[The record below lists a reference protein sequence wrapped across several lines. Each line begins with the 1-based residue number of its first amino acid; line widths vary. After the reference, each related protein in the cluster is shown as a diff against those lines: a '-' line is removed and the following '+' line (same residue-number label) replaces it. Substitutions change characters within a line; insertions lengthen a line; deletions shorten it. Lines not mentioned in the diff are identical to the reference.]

1 MPCLA
6 KEFVN
11 PSMVPFILP
20 CALHIA
26 QEASKEN
33 YVAHILPHL
42 RPVMKIQEPVQI
54 LLIFMQRMEL
64 LLQKTPADDVKSD
77 VLPMIYRALEAE
89 AAPQI
94 QELCLSVIPSF
105 ASLIDYPAMKNALMP
120 RIKKLCLLPSGQL
133 SVRVNCL
140 ICIGKLLDNVDK
152 WLVLDDILPMLPA
165 IPSRDP
171 AVVMAILGVYKIAL
185 EHPRLGIPKEVIA
198 TQIVPFLFP
207 LLVEPGLS
215 LTQFRALVAMVKE
228 MLAKVEEEQKTKLES
243 VAALQDE
250 QRSALGNLSL
260 GDSSSR
266 NSATGGGGGSAQQ
279 SSSGTHN
286 SSSSVVSQ
294 QIDALFAQLSTS
306 QSEVT
311 TTSKQTTMASSTQT
325 ATTPSMTS
333 NVITNSRIDSGP
345 ATSAAAAAKPA
356 TSNMMSLRPAPNNTP
371 PTWNNNNING
381 TQRANATAAAAG
393 RGGVNKDPVSSMIHS
408 NLSAMGGMG
417 AIRPANQW
425 SPAAA
430 AAPTSQPFAPPTW
443 GQSPAAAAL
452 PTAVPI
458 QQPQMR
464 MMATP
469 LIPQSQ
475 QQQQPQFNQQQQQN
489 SMMMMMMPQ
498 STFVQPGNSTAPAAF
513 RPLARSDIDDLL
525 S

>member
-1 MPCLA
+1 M
-6 KEFVN
+6 VN

-20 CALHIA
+20 CALHIT

-42 RPVMKIQEPVQI
+42 RPVMKLQEPVQV

-64 LLQKTPADDVKSD
+64 LLQKTPPEDVKSD

-89 AAPQI
+89 AAAQI

-152 WLVLDDILPMLPA
+152 WLVLDDILPMLPS

-215 LTQFRALVAMVKE
+215 LTQFRALANMIKE
-228 MLAKVEEEQKTKLES
+228 MLSKVEEEQKSKLES
-243 VAALQDE
+243 VAALQEE
-250 QRSALGNLSL
+250 QRTALGSLSL
-260 GDSSSR
+260 GGDSSSKPAT
-266 NSATGGGGGSAQQ
+266 SATPT
-279 SSSGTHN
+279 SGAN
-286 SSSSVVSQ
+286 SVVSQ

-306 QSEVT
+306 SEAGA
-311 TTSKQTTMASSTQT
+311 SKQTSA
-325 ATTPSMTS
+325 ATPMMTTG
-333 NVITNSRIDSGP
+333 NVVTNNRIDGSTVPP
-345 ATSAAAAAKPA
+345 ALVSAKPA
-356 TSNMMSLRPAPNNTP
+356 SNVMSLRPAAANNTP
-371 PTWNNNNING
+371 ATWNNSNNNVNG
-381 TQRANATAAAAG
+381 TRAAAAA
-393 RGGVNKDPVSSMIHS
+393 NKDPVSSMIHS
-408 NLSAMGGMG
+408 NLSAMGGG
-417 AIRPANQW
+417 GGGSIRPANQW
-425 SPAAA
+425 PSP
-430 AAPTSQPFAPPTW
+430 APTSLPLQQPFVPTW
-443 GQSPAAAAL
+443 NPSPS
-452 PTAVPI
+452 V

-464 MMATP
+464 MAAP

-475 QQQQPQFNQQQQQN
+475 FNQQPTSPQPM
-489 SMMMMMMPQ
+489 MMMMMMPQ
-498 STFVQPGNSTAPAAF
+498 STFAQSSTPTPTAV